1 MARKLSPQARVRR
14 MMSEGVTQQ
23 KIGDVIG
30 LSKTQVSRIARGLT
44 SGASVEEPLRQFG
57 KLGKRAKA
65 AVVEGAVEL
74 PAKRQ
79 PKPKAAPV
87 APAPAPPVQKPAP
100 APSLPP
106 KEVKVTIRGNLGPS
120 RDPDYIRKRTIS
132 TTMKGEYAA
141 RFAELYA
148 GDKESKARAYKYAV
162 SHYFGSTGEGYLES
176 IIGTPSVRG
185 LEVKDD
191 QS

>member
-1 MARKLSPQARVRR
+1 MPKKLSPQTRVRR
-14 MMSEGVTQQ
+14 MMAEGLTQQ

-44 SGASVEEPLRQFG
+44 SGASVEEALRQFG

-79 PKPKAAPV
+79 PKPKAAPPV
-87 APAPAPPVQKPAP
+87 PAPPTQKPAP

-106 KEVKVTIRGNLGPS
+106 KKVRVTIKGNIGPS
-120 RDPDYIRKRTIS
+120 RDPNYIRKRTIS
-132 TTMKGEYAA
+132 TTMRGEYAS

-148 GDKESKARAYKYAV
+148 GDQRSKAQAYKYAV
-162 SHYFGSTGEGYLES
+162 SHYFGSAGEGHLES
-176 IIGTPSVRG
+176 VIGTPSVRFG
-185 LEVKDD
+185 GEV
-191 QS
+191 